1 MRIAVNAHL
10 LSDQTTYRG
19 AGVSNYS
26 AELLKALGTLVTERS
41 LSPQHPL
48 ELTAYLH
55 AAHFDAP
62 GMHLV
67 RTRLPLENPLARI
80 AWEQTVL
87 PIHLRRQRADLVHG
101 LVNVLPLAARC
112 PGVVTVHD
120 LTFVRTPGVLPPLK
134 RAYLTLLCRASAARA
149 AQIIAVSSQ
158 TAEDLQQCFGTP
170 TARITVVYNGV
181 AARFAPRRAE
191 DLQAFR
197 QRSGAPER
205 YLLYLGTLEPR
216 KNLDLLLRAFARWR
230 QATTIENR
238 DVKLVLAGARG
249 WYYDEIFRNV
259 EALGLTEHVH
269 FPGFVPTEALPEW
282 YAAAEAFVY
291 PSLFEGF
298 GLPVIEAMASGAPV
312 ICSRA
317 PGVAEVAGDA
327 AITFAPRDEDALAAA
342 LHLVMSQPAL
352 RSELR
357 RRGLARAASFSWQRC
372 AEQTVEVYL
381 RVLANL

>member
-10 LSDQTTYRG
+10 LSDQATYRG

-26 AELLKALGTLVTERS
+26 AELLKALGALVTRS
-41 LSPQHPL
+41 SPSPRHPL

-55 AAHFDAP
+55 AAHFNAP
-62 GMHLV
+62 GVRLV
-67 RTRLPLENPLARI
+67 RSRLPLENPLARI

-87 PIHLRRQRADLVHG
+87 PMHLRRQRADLVHG
-101 LVNVLPLAARC
+101 LVNVLPLATRC

-120 LTFVRTPGVLPPLK
+120 LAFVRTPGALPPLK
-134 RAYLTLLCRASAARA
+134 RAYLTILCRASAARA
-149 AQIIAVSSQ
+149 AQIIAVSRQ
-158 TAEDLQQCFGTP
+158 TAEDLQHYFGTP
-170 TARITVVYNGV
+170 NAHITVVYNGV

-191 DLQAFR
+191 DLQVFR

-230 QATTIENR
+230 QTADIENR
-238 DVKLVLAGARG
+238 GVKLVLAGARG
-249 WYYDEIFRNV
+249 WYYNEIFRNV
-259 EALGLTEHVH
+259 EALGLTELVQ

-298 GLPVIEAMASGAPV
+298 GLPVIEAMASGTPV

-317 PGVAEVAGDA
+317 PGVAEIAGDA
-327 AITFAPRDEDALAAA
+327 AIAFAPRDEDALAAA

-357 RRGLARAASFSWQRC
+357 QRGLARAARFSWQRC

-381 RVLANL
+381 RLLANL

>member
-10 LSDQTTYRG
+10 LSDQATYRG

-26 AELLKALGTLVTERS
+26 AELLKALGSLVTERS
-41 LSPQHPL
+41 PSPQHPL

-55 AAHFDAP
+55 AAQFDAP
-62 GMHLV
+62 GVRLV
-67 RTRLPLENPLARI
+67 RSRLPLENPLARI
-80 AWEQTVL
+80 AWEQTLL
-87 PIHLRRQRADLVHG
+87 PVHLRRQRADLVHG
-101 LVNVLPLAARC
+101 LVNVLPLATRC

-120 LTFVRTPGVLPPLK
+120 LAFVRTPGALPPLK
-134 RAYLTLLCRASAARA
+134 RAYLTTLCRASVARA
-149 AQIIAVSSQ
+149 AQVIAVSSQ
-158 TAEDLQQCFGTP
+158 TAEDLQHYFGVSN
-170 TARITVVYNGV
+170 ARITVVYNGV
-181 AARFAPRRAE
+181 AARFAPRLAE

-230 QATTIENR
+230 QATDIENR
-238 DVKLVLAGARG
+238 EVKLVLAGARG
-249 WYYDEIFRNV
+249 WCYDEVFRDV
-259 EALGLTEHVH
+259 EALGLAELVQ
-269 FPGFVPTEALPEW
+269 FPGFVPAETLPEW

-298 GLPVIEAMASGAPV
+298 GLPVIEAMASGTPV
-312 ICSRA
+312 ICSQA
-317 PGVAEVAGDA
+317 PGVAEVAGAA
-327 AITFAPRDEDALAAA
+327 AITFAPHDEDALVAA
-342 LHLVMSQPAL
+342 LHVVMSQPTL

-357 RRGLARAASFSWQRC
+357 QRGLARAAHFSWRRC
-372 AEQTVEVYL
+372 ADHTLEVYL

>member
-10 LSDQTTYRG
+10 LSDQATYRS

-26 AELLKALGTLVTERS
+26 AELLKALGTLLTELS

-62 GMHLV
+62 GVHLV

-120 LTFVRTPGVLPPLK
+120 LAFVRTPGALPPLK

-269 FPGFVPTEALPEW
+269 FPGFVPTEALPGW

-327 AITFAPRDEDALAAA
+327 AITFAPRDEDALAGA

-357 RRGLARAASFSWQRC
+357 RRGLARAARFSWQRC